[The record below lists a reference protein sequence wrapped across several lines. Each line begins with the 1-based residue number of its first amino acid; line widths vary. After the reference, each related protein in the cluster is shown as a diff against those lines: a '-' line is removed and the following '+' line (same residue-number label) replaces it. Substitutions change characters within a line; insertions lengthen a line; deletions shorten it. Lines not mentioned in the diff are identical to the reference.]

1 MTARRICPQCGT
13 EYSEDLRFCPRDGT
27 ALRPVGPRADLVG
40 QVIADRY
47 HVTRKLGEGGMGEV
61 YLAEHVKMGRPCA
74 LKVIRPALVHEPDA
88 LARFT
93 REAAN
98 ASRIT
103 HPNVAAIY
111 DFGETP
117 DGVVFLAMEY
127 VDGESLQNLLR
138 REGSLHPDRVVAIVR
153 QVAAALA
160 DAHALGIVHRD
171 LKPEN
176 IVVGRARDGSDLVKI
191 VDFGIAKAV
200 TGDRQ
205 QVTRTGFV
213 LGTPDY
219 MSPEQL
225 AGEPLDG
232 QSDQY
237 ALALVAFQMLTGKLP
252 FAGKTEHEA
261 MLKRLTAQPQKLA
274 EARPDVVWPTGLQ
287 EVFDRALSRRPQ
299 DRYPSVTDFAEAL
312 ARAFGFVTP
321 AAGGEAAAHRGGR
334 RPTSSVIM
342 GAVIGLVAAS
352 AAMVTITWR
361 LVARR
366 SPAATAAEGAR
377 VDQPSSGSG
386 PAGPAVSTRTSAAQA
401 EGATRLSSAPAPQT
415 PPTDTGSP
423 DSARRIVIVLPD
435 STAKENERLRG
446 RGFFIPELSRPT
458 GNPALD
464 SAMAAVRRGLQ
475 VVDSIAKLDPEAFRE
490 LRRLTPGGQ
499 PRTGRAVPPP
509 TSDAEIRERQRSA
522 DLALEG
528 IENLIDAAVSGYV
541 PEPELLR
548 ARQALERIEREPL
561 GPEARVRARADGLML
576 QALITKSPVDCD
588 ALRGVEA
595 AGRRNR
601 DLLRRVRAVV
611 AKACGT

>member
-74 LKVIRPALVHEPDA
+74 LKVIRPALLHEPDA

-93 REAAN
+93 REAGN

-127 VDGESLQNLLR
+127 VDGESLQSLLR
-138 REGSLHPDRVVAIVR
+138 REGSLPPDRVVAIVR

-176 IVVGRARDGSDLVKI
+176 IVVGRARDGSDLVKV

-232 QSDQY
+232 RSDQY

-252 FAGKTEHEA
+252 FAGRTEHEA

-274 EARPDVVWPTGLQ
+274 EARPDVLWPPGLQ
-287 EVFDRALSRRPQ
+287 EVFDRALSRRPE
-299 DRYPSVTDFAEAL
+299 DRFPSVTDFAEAL
-312 ARAFGFVTP
+312 ARAYGFVTP
-321 AAGGEAAAHRGGR
+321 AAGGEAAGR
-334 RPTSSVIM
+334 RSSRRATSGVIV
-342 GAVIGLVAAS
+342 GAVVGLVAAS

-361 LVARR
+361 LVARH
-366 SPAATAAEGAR
+366 SPPAMAAESAR
-377 VDQPSSGSG
+377 VDRPSGAQPT
-386 PAGPAVSTRTSAAQA
+386 GPAVSTRTAAA
-401 EGATRLSSAPAPQT
+401 PGEGATRVSSAPAPKT
-415 PPTDTGSP
+415 PPTDSGSP

-435 STAKENERLRG
+435 STATEAERPRG

-475 VVDSIAKLDPEAFRE
+475 VVDSIAKLDPETFRE
-490 LRRLTPGGQ
+490 LRRLAPGGP

-509 TSDAEIRERQRSA
+509 SSAAEMRERQRSA
-522 DLALEG
+522 ELALEG

-561 GPEARVRARADGLML
+561 GSEARVRARADGLML
-576 QALITKSPVDCD
+576 QALITKSSADCE

-595 AGRRNR
+595 EGRRNR

>member
-1 MTARRICPQCGT
+1 
-13 EYSEDLRFCPRDGT
+13 
-27 ALRPVGPRADLVG
+27 VGPRADLVG

-138 REGSLHPDRVVAIVR
+138 REGSLPPDRVVAIVR

-176 IVVGRARDGSDLVKI
+176 IVVGRARDGGDLVKV

-252 FAGKTEHEA
+252 FAGRTEHEA

-274 EARPDVVWPTGLQ
+274 EARPDVVWPQGLQ

-299 DRYPSVTDFAEAL
+299 DRFPSVTDFAEAL
-312 ARAFGFVTP
+312 ARALGFVTP
-321 AAGGEAAAHRGGR
+321 AAGHETAGRRGGR
-334 RPTSSVIM
+334 RATSGAIV

-361 LVARR
+361 LVARH
-366 SPAATAAEGAR
+366 SPAAMAAESAR
-377 VDQPSSGSG
+377 VDQPSGSRPTG
-386 PAGPAVSTRTSAAQA
+386 PAASAGASAAKA
-401 EGATRLSSAPAPQT
+401 EGGTRVSSALAPKT
-415 PPTDTGSP
+415 PPADSGSP

-435 STAKENERLRG
+435 STAGESERPRG

-475 VVDSIAKLDPEAFRE
+475 VVDSIAKLDPETFRE
-490 LRRLTPGGQ
+490 LRRLTPGGP
-499 PRTGRAVPPP
+499 PRTGGAVPPP
-509 TSDAEIRERQRSA
+509 TSDAEVRERQRSA

-576 QALITKSPVDCD
+576 QALITKSSVDCD
-588 ALRGVEA
+588 ALRGVEV